1 MRLGKTKFQSPEKSP
16 LMLGVISKYF
26 DEQGYGFI
34 KDEKG
39 QDYFFH
45 FSAVLDKIDFRA
57 RVQDY
62 IYSDLKNCCYF
73 VQFRPGQN
81 AKGNVALDVMLSEER
96 MFDHSEKQWRYVV
109 QGAQLEYKAGAISNI
124 VSGVKKN
131 QAAPLGATAGG
142 NGTYRLGYPETYRF
156 LSLHFKWSKFMGGGK
171 IELLEPTLRLN
182 GRKKVTKKFLRQ
194 LEARL
199 REAELEIVSDGREW
213 QLLDPG
219 VLKL

>member
-1 MRLGKTKFQSPEKSP
+1 MRLDKTKFQSPEKSP
-16 LMLGVISKYF
+16 LMQGVISKYF

-45 FSAVLDKIDFRA
+45 FNNVLDKIEFRA

-62 IYSDLKNCCYF
+62 IYSDLKSCCYF
-73 VQFRPGQN
+73 VQFRPWQN
-81 AKGNVALDVMLSEER
+81 AKGNIALDVMLSEER
-96 MFDHSEKQWRYVV
+96 LFDHSEKQCLYMV
-109 QGAQLEYKAGAISNI
+109 QGAKLEYKISEI
-124 VSGVKKN
+124 SFIESGIKKR

-142 NGTYRLGYPETYRF
+142 NGTYRIGYPETYRF
-156 LSLHFKWSKFMGGGK
+156 LSLYFKWNKFMGGGK
-171 IELLEPTLRLN
+171 IELLEPVLRLK

-199 REAELEIVSDGREW
+199 KDAELEIFSDGQEW
-213 QLLDPG
+213 QLVAPS
-219 VLKL
+219 VLTL